1 MQPMVHPDRAPQ
13 VKDHQDSQGPMGES
27 SGMCPQGCRS
37 LVPSG
42 PCCAA
47 STMEKLPGA
56 RAVSAQRGCQDICT
70 IRSPA
75 AWGTW
80 GSKDAYERGRESLSW
95 GPNPPTSQG
104 HAGKGNGWKTLV

>member
-13 VKDHQDSQGPMGES
+13 VKDPQDSQGPMGES

-42 PCCAA
+42 PCCTA

-80 GSKDAYERGRESLSW
+80 DSKDAYERGREVHLL
-95 GPNPPTSQG
+95 GPNSPHFPRPRWPR
-104 HAGKGNGWKTLV
+104 NGWKTLV

>member
-27 SGMCPQGCRS
+27 SGMRQQGCRS

-42 PCCAA
+42 PCWAA
-47 STMEKLPGA
+47 STMQNVPEA
-56 RAVSAQRGCQDICT
+56 RAVSAQKECQDIST
-70 IRSPA
+70 IGSPA

-80 GSKDAYERGRESLSW
+80 GH
-95 GPNPPTSQG
+95 QG
-104 HAGKGNGWKTLV
+104 CLCEGT